1 MNGQRAAS
9 PRVAEFF
16 AGIGLVRMALEQAG
30 CRVVFAN
37 DISETKRRIY
47 QANFRGDDFYCAD
60 IRDVSAPNIPDVDIA
75 TASFPCTDVSL
86 AGNRAG
92 LEGEES
98 SLVREFLRIL
108 AEMGM
113 RKPRV
118 VLLENVIGL
127 ATSRGGEDL
136 AEAILTLN
144 ELGYTCD
151 PLMVD
156 ARWFVAQSRPRL
168 FVIASLPIL
177 TETSDWEASRL
188 RPPWV
193 GKFVG
198 NHANLWMQAAQLP
211 DPPHCSV
218 PLLDF
223 VEQFPPNHD
232 LWWDGPRLSSFLSSL
247 SPIQAERLEALRRS
261 TNLTVAT
268 AYRRTRHSKPMW
280 EIRSDNIAGCLR
292 TGRGGSSRQA
302 LVQVGQ
308 DEVRVR
314 WMTAR
319 EYARLQ
325 GAPAISFGE
334 ATEAQARFALGDA
347 VCVPAVAW
355 LAQHYMVPLVNDSL
369 AEAYTVELYG

>member
-1 MNGQRAAS
+1 MNGQFAAF

-16 AGIGLVRMALEQAG
+16 AGIGLVRMALDQEG

-37 DISETKRRIY
+37 DISETKRSIY
-47 QANFRGDDFYCAD
+47 QANFGADEFYCAD
-60 IRDVSAPNIPDVDIA
+60 IRDVSAPNIPDIDIA
-75 TASFPCTDVSL
+75 TASFPCTDLSV

-92 LEGEES
+92 LDGEES

-108 AEMGM
+108 VEM
-113 RKPRV
+113 RAHKPKV

-136 AEAILTLN
+136 AEAIASLN

-151 PLMVD
+151 LLMVD

-177 TETSDWEASRL
+177 AETSDWATSRL

-198 NHANLWMQAAQLP
+198 DHPNLWMQAAKLP
-211 DPPHCSV
+211 DPPQSDISLV
-218 PLLDF
+218 DF
-223 VEQFPPNHD
+223 VEQLPPDND
-232 LWWDGPRLSSFLSSL
+232 LWWDVPKLGGFLTSL

-261 TNLTVAT
+261 DKLTVAT
-268 AYRRTRHSKPMW
+268 AYRRTRRGKPMW

-308 DEVRVR
+308 GSVSVR

-325 GAPAISFGE
+325 GAPDISFGDT
-334 ATEAQARFALGDA
+334 TEAQARFALGDA

-355 LAQHYMVPLVNDSL
+355 LAQNYMVPLASNSL
-369 AEAYTVELYG
+369 AAAYTVHVYG